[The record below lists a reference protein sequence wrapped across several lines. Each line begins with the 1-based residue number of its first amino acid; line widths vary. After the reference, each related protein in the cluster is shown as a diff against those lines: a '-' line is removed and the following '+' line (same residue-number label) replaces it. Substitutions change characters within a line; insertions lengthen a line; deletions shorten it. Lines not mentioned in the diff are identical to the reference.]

1 MVLVYYEYSE
11 QGQVQIEKLFS
22 ILSEEIRNF
31 NRGGAIKQF
40 VLKKD
45 MANHQYL
52 RELIEKT
59 KFDDREEERRLEKNE
74 SNGEKKK
81 VVVEAAGEPESKEE
95 VE

>member
-11 QGQVQIEKLFS
+11 QGQVQIEELFN

-31 NRGGAIKQF
+31 NRSGTIKQF
-40 VLKKD
+40 VLKKE

-59 KFDDREEERRLEKNE
+59 KFDDREEERRLDKNE
-74 SNGEKKK
+74 SNGEKKE
-81 VVVEAAGEPESKEE
+81 VVVEAARVNESKDQAE
-95 VE
+95 